1 MILIYLNFFS
11 INIVKMSTSAVS
23 AVSDKP
29 TLREADMPPS
39 VAITQNFTPT
49 LPQKWEV
56 TSPYVKVI
64 QESDTLPIP
73 PVTPALSNGY
83 EPDRFQA
90 FAIEAIEKGENVL
103 ITAKTGSGKT
113 FVGEYQIAKS
123 LQRGGRVFYTTP
135 IKSLS
140 NQKFHDLKLLFPQA
154 SVGIMTGDIKFRPD
168 AQIIVMTTEILRNL
182 LFKQG
187 TQTEG
192 VGSTAVLSLD
202 GLDAVIFDEVHYI
215 NDIDRGHVWEETL
228 ILLNPSIKLVLLSAT
243 LSQPYDF
250 AKWLGELKQVPI
262 WLISTLW
269 RAVPLYHNIVDSRG
283 KLKVIYD
290 PKEKFQDEV
299 YKTWLQE
306 RKGMLLEQDK
316 FKQKVKDARRDGF
329 EGPVKGKIRIESF
342 EHQLNNLLDDLS
354 LESCLPAIVFQ
365 FSRKGCE
372 RLAKQVKSD
381 FIDGKQAADVKHI
394 WNFHLSRYKD
404 SLEKSPQYHE
414 LFALVVRGIAFH
426 HSGLQPFL
434 KEILEILF
442 SKGLVKVLF
451 ATETFAVG
459 INMPTKTVIFTA
471 LEKYSDGGP
480 RLLHTSEYVQMAGRA
495 GRRGKDDKGIVIYL
509 PQKDPLELYEIR
521 PVLTGQAQT
530 FCSRINFHY
539 DFLLKVANKGQD
551 MTKCI
556 QESYWWCLENH
567 HHQQVLEEIE
577 NLQKKMNDVPLTK
590 EQIEVF
596 SLKDEIQERIDQYQ
610 NAKKKQAQR
619 DLHGWYDEHEGVPW
633 ISAGIHYNNWKD
645 MKKRLGVLMNN
656 KNEWMDPEHIPVV
669 EARRLV
675 LSEFGYVDS
684 GSDSSDLSAA
694 LRLASDSSS
703 SLDSLR
709 LASEVNEG
717 HPFLLTELF
726 LRQKENKTL
735 DLFDLLTVLAVFIND
750 GKEDEDKYTP
760 LEQLNITDSV
770 YNALKEMKETCVKGL
785 ALEKKYNCLDP
796 GFWKIS
802 TLWVEPIYQ
811 WLSAAE
817 LSSSSETKYTIGSLA
832 QQFGFFEG
840 NVIKSLMKLAS
851 LVEEYQSLATLAGDT
866 EALKL
871 LEPARELILR
881 DVVVAESI
889 YLRLD

>member
-1 MILIYLNFFS
+1 MDSQF
-11 INIVKMSTSAVS
+11 
-23 AVSDKP
+23 
-29 TLREADMPPS
+29 
-39 VAITQNFTPT
+39 
-49 LPQKWEV
+49 
-56 TSPYVKVI
+56 VKVI
-64 QESDTLPIP
+64 KESDPLPIP
-73 PVTPALSNGY
+73 PLQYALQKEY
-83 EPDRFQA
+83 DFDRFQK
-90 FAIEAIEKGENVL
+90 FAIEGIEKGENIL
-103 ITAKTGSGKT
+103 ATCATGSGKSS
-113 FVGEYQIAKS
+113 VAEYQIAKS

-140 NQKFHDLKLLFPQA
+140 NQKFHDLKVLFPQA

-192 VGSTAVLSLD
+192 VGSTAIVSLE

-228 ILLNPSIKLVLLSAT
+228 ILLDPKIKLVLLSAT
-243 LSQPYDF
+243 LNQPYDF
-250 AKWLGELKQVPI
+250 AKWLGELKGVPI

-283 KLKVIYD
+283 KLQVIYD
-290 PKEKFQDEV
+290 PKEKFHDEV
-299 YKTWLQE
+299 YKAWLQE

-316 FKQKVKDARRDGF
+316 FKQKVKDLRKDDH
-329 EGPVKGKIRIESF
+329 KGAVSGKVRLQSF

-354 LESCLPAIVFQ
+354 LENGLPAIVFQ

-404 SLEKSPQYHE
+404 SLEKSPQHYD
-414 LFALVVRGIAFH
+414 LFSLVVRGIAFH

-459 INMPTKTVIFTA
+459 INMPTKTVIFTS
-471 LEKYSDGGP
+471 LEKYSDGGE
-480 RLLHTSEYVQMAGRA
+480 RFLHTSEYVQMAGRA

-539 DFLLKVANKGQD
+539 DFLLKVANKAQD
-551 MTKCI
+551 MTACI
-556 QESYWWCLENH
+556 EKSYWWCLENRY
-567 HHQQVLEEIE
+567 HQTILDEIDHIQ
-577 NLQKKMNDVPLTK
+577 QKMESTPLTQ
-590 EQIEVF
+590 EQLDAFV
-596 SLKDEIQERIDQYQ
+596 LKDEIQNRIDTLQ

-619 DLHGWYDEHEGVPW
+619 DLQVWYDEHDNVSW
-633 ISAGIHYNNWKD
+633 VSAAIHYNCYKDWKR
-645 MKKRLGVLMNN
+645 RLGVLMNN
-656 KNEWMDPEHIPVV
+656 KSEWKDPGHIPVV

-675 LSEFGYVDS
+675 LSEFGYVN
-684 GSDSSDLSAA
+684 SDLNSSSEAA
-694 LRLASDSSS
+694 LRLASAEPSA
-703 SLDSLR
+703 SLR

-726 LRQKENKTL
+726 LQQKENKTL
-735 DLFDLLTVLAVFIND
+735 DLLDLLVVLSIFIGD
-750 GKEDEDKYTP
+750 AKEDDERNLP
-760 LEQLNITDSV
+760 LNQLNISDPV
-770 YNALKEMKETCVKGL
+770 YDAFKEMQKVCAKGL
-785 ALEKKYNCLDP
+785 ALEKKYSCLDVDY
-796 GFWKIS
+796 WKLNTS
-802 TLWVEPIYQ
+802 WVEPMTQ
-811 WLSAAE
+811 WIHAGA
-817 LSSSSETKYTIGSLA
+817 SSSSNENTYTIGALA
-832 QQFGFFEG
+832 QEFGIFEG
-840 NVIKSLMKLAS
+840 NAIKAILKLAS
-851 LVEEYQSLATLAGDT
+851 LVEEYQTLATLAGDT
-866 EALKL
+866 EALKM

-881 DVVVAESI
+881 DLVVAESI